1 MIFGGHGMC
10 RTTETEPCYRDV
22 TEIGMTTPDFRS
34 RREKRVSKDK
44 GKKKKK
50 QDRKAAKGTGSSKL
64 TKSLKG
70 LSQNRLVA
78 DVVAAALVATA
89 AALKDSKKA
98 QRHAADAGDELQAL
112 AKDGAERGN
121 AMWKLALDI
130 GRRAL
135 DEIGTKKP
143 ERKRSTKSSKK

>member
-1 MIFGGHGMC
+1 
-10 RTTETEPCYRDV
+10 
-22 TEIGMTTPDFRS
+22 MTTPDFRS

-64 TKSLKG
+64 TKSLKD

-89 AALKDSKKA
+89 AAL
-98 QRHAADAGDELQAL
+98 
-112 AKDGAERGN
+112 
-121 AMWKLALDI
+121 
-130 GRRAL
+130 
-135 DEIGTKKP
+135 
-143 ERKRSTKSSKK
+143 